1 MFDRFT
7 NFLVFLLLGSW
18 LWLLHVLELLEQI
31 VTKAVHHYWNDW
43 YLLVVKFLGYF
54 IRFITLFELWELF
67 ELLLNDHLDD
77 QTTNKPVL
85 LEPLLELRAGH
96 VDFGRSDIL
105 LNISAILIQKH
116 FVLLLNDVVN
126 LLEAIKFDCLTA
138 HEGNHGILRKVLSG

>member
-1 MFDRFT
+1 
-7 NFLVFLLLGSW
+7 
-18 LWLLHVLELLEQI
+18 
-31 VTKAVHHYWNDW
+31 
-43 YLLVVKFLGYF
+43 
-54 IRFITLFELWELF
+54 
-67 ELLLNDHLDD
+67 LLLNDHLDD

-85 LEPLLELRAGH
+85 LEPVLELRAGH